1 MLTPGATGDARIR
14 RTNWS
19 SHEPCSLPSLS
30 SADQDWNAWVAGE
43 PVEQVAQ
50 AVGALL
56 LGVVLSQPAGESRD
70 QRVLRL
76 VDADRSE
83 VRLDVSRRAP
93 DGGTGQGL
101 TDSPVRPC
109 RADGNWRRRP

>member
-1 MLTPGATGDARIR
+1 VRGIR

-19 SHEPCSLPSLS
+19 SHEPGRR
-30 SADQDWNAWVAGE
+30 SADLDWSSWVNGE

-50 AVGALL
+50 AVGELL
-56 LGVVLSQPAGESRD
+56 LGVVLSQPDSEPRD

-83 VRLDVSRRAP
+83 ASSDVSRRAP
-93 DGGTGQGL
+93 DCGTGPAG
-101 TDSPVRPC
+101 
-109 RADGNWRRRP
+109 